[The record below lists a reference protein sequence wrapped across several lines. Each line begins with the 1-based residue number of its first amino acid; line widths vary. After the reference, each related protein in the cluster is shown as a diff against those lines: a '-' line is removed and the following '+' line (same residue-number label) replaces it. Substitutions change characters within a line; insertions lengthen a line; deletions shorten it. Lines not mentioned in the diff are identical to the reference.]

1 MKKVFLLP
9 FLLSLLFFLIAGSQ
23 HAGLVAARK
32 RYHLQVVPP
41 EDTTPLVAIT
51 TVAFGGFRGL
61 VADALW
67 VRANELQDNGQFF
80 ELVQLATWISQ
91 LEPHVPEVWSFQ
103 AWNLAY
109 NISVFFPDP
118 EDRWRWVNHGINLLR
133 NEGLRHNPTS
143 AALHWDIGWMYQH
156 KIGMEMD
163 QAHHT
168 YKRRLAESVQNI
180 LGGPFLNLD
189 TLTPDQRA
197 AFETTFRMD
206 LDFMRELDALYGP
219 IDWRL
224 PAAHSLYWSARGEP
238 LARDSFRRRSLQR
251 MRMQSLSDLL
261 RRGRVLGDPATAA
274 FIPLPRL
281 ELLDI
286 LLGEFSSATTAQPNN
301 PPLRNAY
308 QSFLRDS
315 LLLFAEYGDIDK
327 AWSLYQRLAASYPA
341 SDPASEPAID
351 PSQDAF
357 LAIVK
362 QYNAI
367 HPSELSR
374 EQALTRIVAQLSRS
388 AALKDEDP
396 SRAAFF
402 RQSALQIH
410 RLFQESRRGEE
421 HRIRTELPDL
431 EVIETLLR
439 EIP

>member
-1 MKKVFLLP
+1 
-9 FLLSLLFFLIAGSQ
+9 
-23 HAGLVAARK
+23 
-32 RYHLQVVPP
+32 
-41 EDTTPLVAIT
+41 
-51 TVAFGGFRGL
+51 
-61 VADALW
+61 
-67 VRANELQDNGQFF
+67 
-80 ELVQLATWISQ
+80 
-91 LEPHVPEVWSFQ
+91 
-103 AWNLAY
+103 
-109 NISVFFPDP
+109 
-118 EDRWRWVNHGINLLR
+118 
-133 NEGLRHNPTS
+133 
-143 AALHWDIGWMYQH
+143 
-156 KIGMEMD
+156 
-163 QAHHT
+163 
-168 YKRRLAESVQNI
+168 
-180 LGGPFLNLD
+180 
-189 TLTPDQRA
+189 
-197 AFETTFRMD
+197 
-206 LDFMRELDALYGP
+206 
-219 IDWRL
+219 
-224 PAAHSLYWSARGEP
+224 
-238 LARDSFRRRSLQR
+238 
-251 MRMQSLSDLL
+251 LSDLL

-327 AWSLYQRLAASYPA
+327 AWSLYQRLAAS
-341 SDPASEPAID
+341 DPASEPAID

-362 QYNAI
+362 SYNAI

-374 EQALTRIVAQLSRS
+374 EQALTRIVAQLRRS

-396 SRAAFF
+396 SRAAIF